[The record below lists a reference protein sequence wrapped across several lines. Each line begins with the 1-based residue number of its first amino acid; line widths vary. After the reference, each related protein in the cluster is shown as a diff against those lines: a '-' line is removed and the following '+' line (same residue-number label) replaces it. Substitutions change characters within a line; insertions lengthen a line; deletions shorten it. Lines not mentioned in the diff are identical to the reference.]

1 MPPSGKSL
9 ARFLFG
15 LAVALAGLDAAE
27 AAKGA
32 KTAKSAKTGKT
43 AFGTLRGNPHDHG
56 TDDPT
61 PAPSLGLD
69 DGAGQIWAVQRQP
82 EVKSEFACL

>member
-15 LAVALAGLDAAE
+15 LTVALAGLGAAE
-27 AAKGA
+27 AAKSA
-32 KTAKSAKTGKT
+32 KTAKT

>member
-27 AAKGA
+27 AAKSA
-32 KTAKSAKTGKT
+32 KTAKT

-61 PAPSLGLD
+61 PAPSPGLD

>member
-27 AAKGA
+27 AAKSA
-32 KTAKSAKTGKT
+32 KTAKT

-82 EVKSEFACL
+82 EVKSEFL